1 MPAQADRI
9 LAVGQHKAEHHLLR
23 STAVLH
29 NSDLKKAFADR
40 FVMLIDTGKNQAPFF
55 SNWRLTLLRVYSF
68 LVYGVR
74 SLEILGIFQYNN
86 DKYVVSEVPRNAC
99 QAEYNVYLQCA
110 GR

>member
-1 MPAQADRI
+1 
-9 LAVGQHKAEHHLLR
+9 
-23 STAVLH
+23 
-29 NSDLKKAFADR
+29 
-40 FVMLIDTGKNQAPFF
+40 MLIDTGKNQAPFF
-55 SNWRLTLLRVYSF
+55 LKLTLLRAYSF

-99 QAEYNVYLQCA
+99 QAEYNLYLQCV